1 MIKEQHGKYLIYS
14 KDGSKL
20 LGTHSTKEKALKQ
33 ERAIHM
39 SKQNKSSTN
48 TKTFRKLS
56 WLKTSKL
63 TEMEEAELF
72 NLLNKLEVKQESMDY
87 FPMGVG
93 LGTSF
98 GFVTAPEL
106 MKSKVKGGVVGAT
119 IGGGLGAILNKLTQ
133 PELSEALEKTSNIK
147 LSKLINS

>member
-1 MIKEQHGKYLIYS
+1 MIKEQNGKYLIYS

-39 SKQNKSSTN
+39 SKIRNKVAA
-48 TKTFRKLS
+48 LS
-56 WLKTSKL
+56 
-63 TEMEEAELF
+63 EAEEAELF

>member
-1 MIKEQHGKYLIYS
+1 MIKEENGKYLIYS

-20 LGTHSTKEKALKQ
+20 LGTHSTKEKALAQ

-39 SKQNKSSTN
+39 SKQNSPKSF
-48 TKTFRKLS
+48 KKLS

-72 NLLNKLEVKQESMDY
+72 NLLNKLEVKQESTDY
-87 FPMGVG
+87 FPMGIG